1 MNRIKELPF
10 SIKILAIS
18 VPLFASFCLFFLSPK
33 MKALERIKK
42 EVKNIEMDLREAE
55 YLARYTK
62 LPKAGEK
69 RKWEA
74 MQAKIDTIPTEIK
87 LPKLMEELARLALV
101 NRLSDVSFSN
111 ERNTPSSRTSDS
123 KVQTG
128 DFLIKISFHCHYRNL
143 ANFLKGI
150 DTIAVGA
157 VVDSLEVRKTFPLIY
172 AELQVMAIGMEK

>member
-1 MNRIKELPF
+1 MNHIKKLPIG
-10 SIKILAIS
+10 IKILAIS
-18 VPLFASFCLFFLSPK
+18 VPFFASFYLLFLSPK

-55 YLARYTK
+55 YLARNTK

-69 RKWEA
+69 RKWEVTQA
-74 MQAKIDTIPTEIK
+74 RLVNIPAKINLPEIMGK
-87 LPKLMEELARLALV
+87 LARLARA
-101 NRLSDVSFSN
+101 NHISDASFSN
-111 ERNTPSSRTSDS
+111 VRFTSSSKPGES
-123 KVQTG
+123 KVQMG

-172 AELQVMAIGMEK
+172 AELQVMAIRMEK